1 MSEKIAYPNKN
12 YDVELYV
19 VEIGPDS
26 FRVWATA
33 HESMQPK
40 TIHRLMGQVAK
51 KHAKVKGASASRVSG
66 PGGQYGDK
74 PKDINAVYYYER

>member
-1 MSEKIAYPNKN
+1 MSEKISYPNKN

-19 VEIGPDS
+19 TEIGPAS

-33 HESMQPK
+33 HEPMEAK
-40 TIHRLMGQVAK
+40 TIHRLIGATAR
-51 KHAKVKGASASRVSG
+51 KHAKSKGSKATRVSG

-74 PKDINAVYYYER
+74 PKDVNAVYYYEN